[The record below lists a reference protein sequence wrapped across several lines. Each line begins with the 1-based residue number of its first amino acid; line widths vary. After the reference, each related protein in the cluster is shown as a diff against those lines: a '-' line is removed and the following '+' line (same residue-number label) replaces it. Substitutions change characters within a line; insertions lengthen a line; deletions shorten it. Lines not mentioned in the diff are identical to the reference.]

1 MSDIK
6 TFFAAG
12 VLAAVMAVPAAAT
25 GPVPLTENDAINN
38 RLITAGVVRRIHKRC
53 PDLTYKRVRSF
64 MYLRSIHN
72 LAQEQGYGA
81 DEIEAY
87 IDDKDQEAHLYT
99 FVDAWLTQRGAVEG
113 NAESYCAVG
122 RAEISAGSQIGNFLR
137 TD

>member
-6 TFFAAG
+6 TVFAAA
-12 VLAAVMAVPAAAT
+12 VLSALMVVPAAANA
-25 GPVPLTENDAINN
+25 PVALSENDAINN
-38 RLITAGVVRRIHKRC
+38 RLITAGIVRRIHKRC

-72 LAQEQGYGA
+72 LAQEQGYSA
-81 DEIEAY
+81 EEIEAY

-99 FVDAWLTQRGAVEG
+99 FVDAWLSERGAVEG

-122 RAEISAGSQIGNFLR
+122 RAEISAGSQIGSFLR

>member
-6 TFFAAG
+6 TVFT
-12 VLAAVMAVPAAAT
+12 AAVLSALMVVPAAANA
-25 GPVPLTENDAINN
+25 PVALSENDAINN
-38 RLITAGVVRRIHKRC
+38 RLITAGIVRRIHKRC

-72 LAQEQGYGA
+72 LAQEQGYSA
-81 DEIEAY
+81 EEIEAY

-99 FVDAWLTQRGAVEG
+99 FVDAWLSERGAVEG

-122 RAEISAGSQIGNFLR
+122 RAEISAGSQIGSFLR